1 MGQSAGGALA
11 ALMLASFGDAGAT
24 TSLATG
30 AAVALIAATV
40 SAMRLW
46 TPHPE
51 REAVVPAVE
60 REVTR

>member
-11 ALMLASFGDAGAT
+11 ALMLASLGSAGAT
-24 TSLATG
+24 TSLAIG
-30 AAVALIAATV
+30 AVVALIAATV

-46 TPHPE
+46 TPRPE